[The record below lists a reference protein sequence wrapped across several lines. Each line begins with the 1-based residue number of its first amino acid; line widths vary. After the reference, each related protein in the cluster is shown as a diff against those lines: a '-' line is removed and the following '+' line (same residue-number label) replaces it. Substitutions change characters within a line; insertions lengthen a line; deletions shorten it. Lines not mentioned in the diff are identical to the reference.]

1 MLTALAVLSQAQ
13 RYGFGDELSLSYVAA
28 PDRLAQGLSDSIDR
42 LDYSEAQKIVAFL
55 TLSETGV
62 RRLAGRDIDEGDIPY
77 WERNKRIDR
86 YTIKPLVIDGTDLRW
101 GAESASR
108 AMYIW
113 MSAVRD
119 GYLPAEFDWPH
130 VKPVIRDVKESI
142 EKRLELRTE
151 EIFRRHTPYV
161 LRGIDFFR
169 RFRGEKFDDV
179 GDFDVFVY
187 WPEDNLL
194 VTVECKYNQPPYTM
208 KDSRRLRD
216 RIFGKAE
223 NDRAGQFSRILD
235 RRKFLETHR
244 SRLLELLQWPQHES
258 VPLRN
263 IELYVSR
270 DVYYWMVHPPY
281 PVPTQFVRVDTLDT
295 WIKTELNIP

>member
-1 MLTALAVLSQAQ
+1 
-13 RYGFGDELSLSYVAA
+13 
-28 PDRLAQGLSDSIDR
+28 
-42 LDYSEAQKIVAFL
+42 
-55 TLSETGV
+55 
-62 RRLAGRDIDEGDIPY
+62 
-77 WERNKRIDR
+77 
-86 YTIKPLVIDGTDLRW
+86 
-101 GAESASR
+101 
-108 AMYIW
+108 
-113 MSAVRD
+113 
-119 GYLPAEFDWPH
+119 
-130 VKPVIRDVKESI
+130 
-142 EKRLELRTE
+142 
-151 EIFRRHTPYV
+151 
-161 LRGIDFFR
+161 
-169 RFRGEKFDDV
+169 
-179 GDFDVFVY
+179 
-187 WPEDNLL
+187 
-194 VTVECKYNQPPYTM
+194 M

-244 SRLLELLQWPQHES
+244 SRLLELLQCAQPES